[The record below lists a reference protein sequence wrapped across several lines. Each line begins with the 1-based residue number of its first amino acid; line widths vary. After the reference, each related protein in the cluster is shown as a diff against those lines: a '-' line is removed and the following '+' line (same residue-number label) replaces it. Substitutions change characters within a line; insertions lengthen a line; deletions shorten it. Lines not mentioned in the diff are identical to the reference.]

1 MPLESSSTFFMVCLI
16 LIFLYNKTPLL
27 FRYLCSKHIYI
38 VKKYFYLFF
47 IGSLGLVAFK
57 AEDYFEIS
65 KNLDIFAEV
74 YKEVNTTY
82 VDQVQPGELIRAAI
96 DGMLKSLDPYTNFY
110 SEAQAEDYRYQTTGT
125 YAGIGSTIRTIGDYV
140 YIDSPVDDFPAYN
153 AGLLPGDK
161 ILAVDGVD
169 MKGKTTSDVTDYLKG
184 KAGTTFSIKIERLG
198 EGEINKSITRETIK
212 IKNVPYHGI
221 IENNIGYIQLAHFT
235 PDAGK
240 EVRDAVIDLKTKGA
254 TSLVLDLRNNGGGL
268 LHESIN
274 IVNVFVPRGET
285 IVITKGKFL
294 EDNRTYKTL
303 NAPVDTEIPLV
314 VLINENSAS
323 ASEIVSG
330 SLQDLDRAV
339 LVGQNSFGKGL
350 VQTTKRLTYNTSM
363 KITTAKYYIPSGR
376 LIQRLDYGNKVNG
389 KAIAVAD
396 SIKKEFKTRNGRNVI
411 DGEGIQPDLGIEKYN
426 YSKLAISLLRND
438 LFFQYANEYR
448 SKNAQIV
455 GAKEYD
461 VSDATFEDFK
471 KFLANKEYEYTTNT
485 EKDLEKLINQAKDDK
500 YYTLLQGELNNLKAA
515 LENTKKADLDNNKE
529 ELKELLEFEI
539 VRRYYFERGKVEVG
553 FDDDLEW
560 AKTRAILSNNAEY
573 KSLLKL

>member
-1 MPLESSSTFFMVCLI
+1 M
-16 LIFLYNKTPLL
+16 
-27 FRYLCSKHIYI
+27 
-38 VKKYFYLFF
+38 KKFFYLFI
-47 IGSLGLVAFK
+47 IGCLGLVAFK

-82 VDQVQPGELIRAAI
+82 VDEVQPGELIRAAI

-140 YIDSPVDDFPAYN
+140 YIDSPVDDFPAFK

-169 MKGKTTSDVTDYLKG
+169 MKGKTASDVTDYLKG
-184 KAGTTFSIKIERLG
+184 KAGTTFSIKIDRLG
-198 EGEINKSITRETIK
+198 EGDLTKSITRETIK
-212 IKNVPYHGI
+212 IKNVPYYGI
-221 IENNIGYIQLAHFT
+221 IEDNIGYMQLTRFT

-240 EVRDAVIDLKTKGA
+240 EVRDAVIALKAEGA

-268 LHESIN
+268 LHEAIN

-285 IVITKGKFL
+285 IVITKGKFQ

-303 NAPVDTEIPLV
+303 NSPVDTEIPLV
-314 VLINENSAS
+314 VLINDGSAS

-339 LVGQNSFGKGL
+339 LIGQNSFGKGL

-389 KAIAVAD
+389 KAVAVAD
-396 SIKKEFKTRNGRNVI
+396 SIKKEFKTKNGRNVI
-411 DGEGIQPDLGIEKYN
+411 DGEGIQPDLNIEEYK
-426 YSKLAISLLRND
+426 YSKLAISLIRND
-438 LFFQYANEYR
+438 LIFQFANEYR
-448 SKNAQIV
+448 SKNPQIS
-455 GAKEYD
+455 GPKIYD
-461 VSDATFEDFK
+461 VSNETFEDFK
-471 KFLANKEYEYTTNT
+471 SFLKDKEYEYTTNT
-485 EKDLEKLINQAKDDK
+485 EKNLDKLIDQAKDDK
-500 YYTLLQGELNNLKAA
+500 YYELLKGELTSLKTA
-515 LENTKKADLDNNKE
+515 LESTKKADLDNNNQ
-529 ELKELLEFEI
+529 ELKELLEYEI
-539 VRRYYFERGKVEVG
+539 VRRYYFEKGKVEVG

-560 AKTRAILSNNAEY
+560 AKTKSIFSNTTEY
-573 KSLLKL
+573 NGLLKL

>member
-1 MPLESSSTFFMVCLI
+1 M
-16 LIFLYNKTPLL
+16 
-27 FRYLCSKHIYI
+27 
-38 VKKYFYLFF
+38 KKFFYLFI
-47 IGSLGLVAFK
+47 IGCLGLVAFK
-57 AEDYFEIS
+57 SEDYFEIS

-82 VDQVQPGELIRAAI
+82 VDEVQPGELIRAAI

-140 YIDSPVDDFPAYN
+140 YIDSPVDDFPAYK

-169 MKGKTTSDVTDYLKG
+169 MKGKTASDVTDYLKG
-184 KAGTTFSIKIERLG
+184 KAGTTFSIKIARLG
-198 EGEINKSITRETIK
+198 EGDLTKSITRETIK
-212 IKNVPYHGI
+212 IKNVPYYGI
-221 IENNIGYIQLAHFT
+221 IEDNIGYMQLTRFT

-240 EVRDAVIDLKTKGA
+240 EVRDAVIALKAEGA

-268 LHESIN
+268 LHEAIN

-285 IVITKGKFL
+285 IVITKGKFQ

-303 NAPVDTEIPLV
+303 NSPVDTEIPLV
-314 VLINENSAS
+314 VLINDGSAS

-339 LVGQNSFGKGL
+339 LIGQNSFGKGL

-389 KAIAVAD
+389 KALAVAD
-396 SIKKEFKTRNGRNVI
+396 SIKKEFKTKNGRNVI
-411 DGEGIQPDLGIEKYN
+411 DGEGIQPDLNIEEYK
-426 YSKLAISLLRND
+426 YSKLAISLIRND
-438 LFFQYANEYR
+438 LIFQFANEYR
-448 SKNAQIV
+448 SKNPQIS
-455 GAKEYD
+455 GPKIYD
-461 VSDATFEDFK
+461 VSNETFEDFK
-471 KFLANKEYEYTTNT
+471 SFLKDKEYEYTTNT
-485 EKDLEKLINQAKDDK
+485 EKNLDKLIDQAKDDK
-500 YYTLLQGELNNLKAA
+500 YYELLKGELTSLKTA
-515 LENTKKADLDNNKE
+515 LESTKKADLDNNNQ
-529 ELKELLEFEI
+529 ELKELLEYEI
-539 VRRYYFERGKVEVG
+539 VRRYYFEKGKVEVG

-560 AKTRAILSNNAEY
+560 AKTKSIFSNTTEY
-573 KSLLKL
+573 NGLLKL

>member
-1 MPLESSSTFFMVCLI
+1 
-16 LIFLYNKTPLL
+16 
-27 FRYLCSKHIYI
+27 
-38 VKKYFYLFF
+38 VKKFFYLFI
-47 IGSLGLVAFK
+47 IGCLGLVAFK

-82 VDQVQPGELIRAAI
+82 VDEVQPGELIRAAI

-140 YIDSPVDDFPAYN
+140 YIDSPVDDFPAFK

-169 MKGKTTSDVTDYLKG
+169 MKGKTASDVTDYLKG
-184 KAGTTFSIKIERLG
+184 KAGTTFSIKIARLG
-198 EGEINKSITRETIK
+198 EGDLTKSITRETIK
-212 IKNVPYHGI
+212 IKNVPYYGI
-221 IENNIGYIQLAHFT
+221 IEDNIGYMQLTRFT

-240 EVRDAVIDLKTKGA
+240 EVRDAVIALKAEGA

-268 LHESIN
+268 LHEAIN

-285 IVITKGKFL
+285 IVITKGKFQ

-303 NAPVDTEIPLV
+303 NSPVDTEIPLV
-314 VLINENSAS
+314 VLINDGSAS

-339 LVGQNSFGKGL
+339 LIGQNSFGKGL

-389 KAIAVAD
+389 KAVAVAD
-396 SIKKEFKTRNGRNVI
+396 SIKKEFKTKNGRNVI
-411 DGEGIQPDLGIEKYN
+411 DGEGIQPDLNIEEYK
-426 YSKLAISLLRND
+426 YSKLAISLIRND
-438 LFFQYANEYR
+438 LIFQFANEYR
-448 SKNAQIV
+448 SKNPQIS
-455 GAKEYD
+455 GPKIYD
-461 VSDATFEDFK
+461 VSNETFEDFK
-471 KFLANKEYEYTTNT
+471 SFLKDKEYEYTTNT
-485 EKDLEKLINQAKDDK
+485 EKNLDKLIDQAKEDK
-500 YYTLLQGELNNLKAA
+500 YYELLKGELTSLKTA
-515 LENTKKADLDNNKE
+515 LESTKKADLDNNNQ
-529 ELKELLEFEI
+529 ELKELLEYEI
-539 VRRYYFERGKVEVG
+539 VRRYYFEKGKVEVG

-560 AKTRAILSNNAEY
+560 AKTKSIFSNTTEY
-573 KSLLKL
+573 NGLLKL

>member
-1 MPLESSSTFFMVCLI
+1 M
-16 LIFLYNKTPLL
+16 
-27 FRYLCSKHIYI
+27 
-38 VKKYFYLFF
+38 KKIFYLFI
-47 IGSLGLVAFK
+47 IGCLGLVAFK

-82 VDQVQPGELIRAAI
+82 VDEVQPGELIRAAI

-140 YIDSPVDDFPAYN
+140 YIDSPVDDFPAFK

-169 MKGKTTSDVTDYLKG
+169 MKGKTASDVTDYLKG
-184 KAGTTFSIKIERLG
+184 KAGTTFSIKIDRLG
-198 EGEINKSITRETIK
+198 EGELTKSITRETIK
-212 IKNVPYHGI
+212 IKNVPYYGI
-221 IENNIGYIQLAHFT
+221 IEDNIGYMQLTRFT

-240 EVRDAVIDLKTKGA
+240 EVRDAVIAMKAEGA

-268 LHESIN
+268 LHEAIN
-274 IVNVFVPRGET
+274 IVNVFVPRDET
-285 IVITKGKFL
+285 IVITKGKFQ

-303 NAPVDTEIPLV
+303 NSPVDTETPLV
-314 VLINENSAS
+314 VLINDGSAS

-339 LVGQNSFGKGL
+339 LIGQNSFGKGL

-389 KAIAVAD
+389 KAVAVAD

-411 DGEGIQPDLGIEKYN
+411 DGEGIQPDLNIEEYK
-426 YSKLAISLLRND
+426 YSKLAISLIRND
-438 LFFQYANEYR
+438 LFFQFANEYR
-448 SKNAQIV
+448 SKNPQIPEP
-455 GAKEYD
+455 KTYD
-461 VSDATFEDFK
+461 VSNETFEDFK
-471 KFLANKEYEYTTNT
+471 SFLQDKEYEYTTNT
-485 EKDLEKLINQAKDDK
+485 EKDLDKLIDQAKDDK
-500 YYTLLQGELNNLKAA
+500 YYELLKGELTSLKAA
-515 LENTKKADLDNNKE
+515 LESTKKADLDNNKQ
-529 ELKELLEFEI
+529 ELKELLEYEI
-539 VRRYYFERGKVEVG
+539 VRRYYFEKGKVEVG

-560 AKTRAILSNNAEY
+560 AKTKSVFSNTTEY
-573 KSLLKL
+573 KGLLKL

>member
-1 MPLESSSTFFMVCLI
+1 
-16 LIFLYNKTPLL
+16 
-27 FRYLCSKHIYI
+27 
-38 VKKYFYLFF
+38 VKKFFYLFI
-47 IGSLGLVAFK
+47 IGCLGLVAFK

-82 VDQVQPGELIRAAI
+82 VDEVQPGELIRAAI

-140 YIDSPVDDFPAYN
+140 YIDSPVDDFPAFK

-169 MKGKTTSDVTDYLKG
+169 MKGKTASDVTDYLKG
-184 KAGTTFSIKIERLG
+184 KAGTTFSIKIARLG
-198 EGEINKSITRETIK
+198 EGDLTKSITRETIK
-212 IKNVPYHGI
+212 IKNVPYYGI
-221 IENNIGYIQLAHFT
+221 IEDNIGYMQLTRFT

-240 EVRDAVIDLKTKGA
+240 EVRDAVIALKAEGA

-268 LHESIN
+268 LHEAIN

-285 IVITKGKFL
+285 IVITKGKFQ

-303 NAPVDTEIPLV
+303 NSPVDTEIPLV
-314 VLINENSAS
+314 VLINDGSAS

-339 LVGQNSFGKGL
+339 LIGQNSFGKGL

-389 KAIAVAD
+389 KAGAVAD
-396 SIKKEFKTRNGRNVI
+396 SIKKEFKTKNGRNVI
-411 DGEGIQPDLGIEKYN
+411 DGEGIQPDLNIEEYK
-426 YSKLAISLLRND
+426 YSKLAISLIRND
-438 LFFQYANEYR
+438 LIFQFANEYR
-448 SKNAQIV
+448 SKNPQIS
-455 GAKEYD
+455 GPKIYD
-461 VSDATFEDFK
+461 VSNETFEDFK
-471 KFLANKEYEYTTNT
+471 SFLKDKEYEYTTNT
-485 EKDLEKLINQAKDDK
+485 EKNLDKLIDQAKDDK
-500 YYTLLQGELNNLKAA
+500 YYELLKGELTSLKTA
-515 LENTKKADLDNNKE
+515 LESTKTADLDNNNQ
-529 ELKELLEFEI
+529 ELKELLEYEI
-539 VRRYYFERGKVEVG
+539 VRRYYFEKGKVEVG

-560 AKTRAILSNNAEY
+560 AKTKSIFSNTTEY
-573 KSLLKL
+573 NGLLKL

>member
-1 MPLESSSTFFMVCLI
+1 M
-16 LIFLYNKTPLL
+16 
-27 FRYLCSKHIYI
+27 
-38 VKKYFYLFF
+38 KKIFYLFI
-47 IGSLGLVAFK
+47 IGCLGLVAFK

-82 VDQVQPGELIRAAI
+82 VDEVQPGELIRAAI

-140 YIDSPVDDFPAYN
+140 YIDSPVDDFPAFK

-169 MKGKTTSDVTDYLKG
+169 MKGKTASDVTDYLKG
-184 KAGTTFSIKIERLG
+184 KAGTTFSIKIARLG
-198 EGEINKSITRETIK
+198 EGDLTKSITRETIK
-212 IKNVPYHGI
+212 IKNVPYYGI
-221 IENNIGYIQLAHFT
+221 IEDNIGYMQLTRFT

-240 EVRDAVIDLKTKGA
+240 EVRDAVIALKAEGA

-268 LHESIN
+268 LHEAIN

-285 IVITKGKFL
+285 IVITKGKFQ

-303 NAPVDTEIPLV
+303 NSPVDTEIPLV
-314 VLINENSAS
+314 VLINDGSAS

-339 LVGQNSFGKGL
+339 LIGQNSFGKGL

-389 KAIAVAD
+389 KAVAVAD
-396 SIKKEFKTRNGRNVI
+396 SIKKEFKTKNGRNVI
-411 DGEGIQPDLGIEKYN
+411 DGEGIQPDLNIEEYK
-426 YSKLAISLLRND
+426 YSKLAISLIRND
-438 LFFQYANEYR
+438 LIFQFANEYR
-448 SKNAQIV
+448 SKNPQIS
-455 GAKEYD
+455 GPKIYD
-461 VSDATFEDFK
+461 VSNETFEDFK
-471 KFLANKEYEYTTNT
+471 SFLKDKEYEYTTNT
-485 EKDLEKLINQAKDDK
+485 EKNLDKLIDQAKEDK
-500 YYTLLQGELNNLKAA
+500 YYELLKGELTSLKTA
-515 LENTKKADLDNNKE
+515 LESTKKADLDNNNQ
-529 ELKELLEFEI
+529 ELKELLEYEI
-539 VRRYYFERGKVEVG
+539 VRRYYFEKGKVEVG

-560 AKTRAILSNNAEY
+560 AKTKSIFSNTTEY
-573 KSLLKL
+573 NGLLKL